1 MISCARAT
9 RGLRRPSLDARN
21 GRANSHSPVGG
32 QSIRLFYCDEEGG
45 SFFTFVGSSVRGDN
59 CECGSHQACIV
70 IPSIYC
76 AVTIEVMCWVSE
88 SSLPV
93 AQFVRELGI
102 FDNVRYRW
110 ISRQRQVQ
118 GTLATLRD
126 DREELVALKRE
137 GLAVAP
143 EAGGACYGIRF
154 EGVPSRISSRTMI
167 RSVIIPPLTIIPRS
181 SLRRGRL

>member
-1 MISCARAT
+1 
-9 RGLRRPSLDARN
+9 
-21 GRANSHSPVGG
+21 
-32 QSIRLFYCDEEGG
+32 
-45 SFFTFVGSSVRGDN
+45 
-59 CECGSHQACIV
+59 
-70 IPSIYC
+70 
-76 AVTIEVMCWVSE
+76 MCWVSE

-110 ISRQRQVQ
+110 ISRRRQVQ

-143 EAGGACYGIRF
+143 EAGGRAMAF
-154 EGVPSRISSRTMI
+154 VSRE
-167 RSVIIPPLTIIPRS
+167 
-181 SLRRGRL
+181 SLRGYRAVL